1 MVGRDGVQNAV
12 SLNSVLTNASRAV
25 GPAVAGLLIATAG
38 VGVRFLASPGT
49 GLPPG
54 QSRPGNP
61 GRAAADRPDYQRG
74 GAAS

>member
-38 VGVRFLASPGT
+38 VGVRFLASRH
-49 GLPPG
+49 GLTARSVSARKSG
-54 QSRPGNP
+54 SC
-61 GRAAADRPDYQRG
+61 G
-74 GAAS
+74 G